1 MQTCNLFSITRCFN
15 GCRDHTQVSGIGTR
29 IWNLSDRS
37 IELQIR
43 VGSVLKKAHTLKP
56 GSSKRLKSKKIY
68 KAYVP
73 CGSGSRDKAGAGAGA
88 GAGGARSFLYYYDE
102 TCHPYIW
109 VHDSGGDF
117 SRMTEPGGE
126 EGCSRRVT
134 VTTRAVGR
142 ATGVVARRRARFKLT
157 DKIKGGYESDPEL
170 GCDPQ
175 ARGAQSAMVQILP
188 MASTIRLS
196 ISSFA
201 TTRFGGCISMCNS
214 SSRFNSLR
222 LASSGMDMDSDNLPI
237 KALEDEGLGPQSQ
250 NFGLKDCKIF
260 RQEGNS
266 KSAKT
271 IVGMAQGSTT
281 TTQENA
287 LDWVKSDKR
296 RMLHVVYRVG
306 DLDRTI
312 KFYTECLG
320 MKLLRKR
327 DIPEERYTNAFL
339 GYGPEDSHFVIEL
352 TYNYGVDKYD
362 IGAGFGHF
370 GIAVD
375 DVAKTVDL
383 IKAKGGTVTREP
395 GPVKGGKSIIAFIE
409 DPDGY
414 KFELIERGPTP
425 EPLCQVMLRVG
436 DLDRS
441 IAFHEKAFGMELL
454 RRRDNPE
461 YKYTIAMMGY
471 GPEDK
476 NAVLELT
483 YNYGVTE
490 YDKGNAYAQIAIGTD
505 DVYKTAEAV
514 KLFGGK
520 ITREP
525 GPLPGISTKITAC
538 LDPDGWKTVFVDN
551 IDFLKELE

>member
-1 MQTCNLFSITRCFN
+1 M
-15 GCRDHTQVSGIGTR
+15 VR
-29 IWNLSDRS
+29 I
-37 IELQIR
+37 I
-43 VGSVLKKAHTLKP
+43 
-56 GSSKRLKSKKIY
+56 
-68 KAYVP
+68 
-73 CGSGSRDKAGAGAGA
+73 
-88 GAGGARSFLYYYDE
+88 
-102 TCHPYIW
+102 
-109 VHDSGGDF
+109 
-117 SRMTEPGGE
+117 
-126 EGCSRRVT
+126 
-134 VTTRAVGR
+134 
-142 ATGVVARRRARFKLT
+142 
-157 DKIKGGYESDPEL
+157 
-170 GCDPQ
+170 
-175 ARGAQSAMVQILP
+175 P
-188 MASTIRLS
+188 MASTIRPSLS
-196 ISSFA
+196 SLA
-201 TTRFGGCISMCNS
+201 TTRFGGGISMVNS
-214 SSRFNSLR
+214 SKRFNSLHFG
-222 LASSGMDMDSDNLPI
+222 STVGS
-237 KALEDEGLGPQSQ
+237 QSQ
-250 NFGLKDCKIF
+250 HFGLKGCKFF
-260 RQEGNS
+260 RQEGNN
-266 KSAKT
+266 KQATT
-271 IVGMAQGSTT
+271 IVSMTQGSTA

-287 LDWVKSDKR
+287 LEWVKTDQR

-362 IGAGFGHF
+362 IGSAFGHF

-395 GPVKGGKSIIAFIE
+395 GPVKGGKSIIAFVE

-441 IAFHEKAFGMELL
+441 ITFYEKAFGMELL

-476 NAVLELT
+476 SAVLELT

-551 IDFLKELE
+551 IDFVKELE

>member
-1 MQTCNLFSITRCFN
+1 M
-15 GCRDHTQVSGIGTR
+15 VR
-29 IWNLSDRS
+29 I
-37 IELQIR
+37 I
-43 VGSVLKKAHTLKP
+43 
-56 GSSKRLKSKKIY
+56 
-68 KAYVP
+68 
-73 CGSGSRDKAGAGAGA
+73 
-88 GAGGARSFLYYYDE
+88 
-102 TCHPYIW
+102 
-109 VHDSGGDF
+109 
-117 SRMTEPGGE
+117 
-126 EGCSRRVT
+126 
-134 VTTRAVGR
+134 
-142 ATGVVARRRARFKLT
+142 
-157 DKIKGGYESDPEL
+157 
-170 GCDPQ
+170 
-175 ARGAQSAMVQILP
+175 P
-188 MASTIRLS
+188 MASSSIRP
-196 ISSFA
+196 SFSPFRCSDGVA
-201 TTRFGGCISMCNS
+201 STRFGVSLS
-214 SSRFNSLR
+214 SLHLPRHLLFSHLGS
-222 LASSGMDMDSDNLPI
+222 AS
-237 KALEDEGLGPQSQ
+237 PQSQ
-250 NFGLKDCKIF
+250 FFGFKASQMSRAK
-260 RQEGNS
+260 ENKSGMPVVGNLVR
-266 KSAKT
+266 A
-271 IVGMAQGSTT
+271 STGVT
-281 TTQENA
+281 EETAA
-287 LDWVKSDKR
+287 LEWVKKDSR

-362 IGAGFGHF
+362 IGTAFGHF

-375 DVAKTVDL
+375 NVAKTVEL
-383 IKAKGGTVTREP
+383 IKAKGGKVTREP
-395 GPVKGGKSIIAFIE
+395 GPVKGGSTVIAFVE

-441 IAFHEKAFGMELL
+441 IKFYEKAFGMELL
-454 RRRDNPE
+454 RTRDNPQ

-483 YNYGVTE
+483 YNYGVTD
-490 YDKGNAYAQIAIGTD
+490 YDKGNGYAQIAMGTD

-525 GPLPGISTKITAC
+525 GPLPGINTKITAC